1 MGVVE
6 TITRNLNE
14 INNNNSLVISLST
27 YAYSCDRL
35 VDLWGELGT
44 QEGKGYRIGR
54 GSYRSAVLML
64 IHIFA
69 IASPYAKEQSCTEEK
84 LPGVA
89 KYSPVDDTGVI
100 LVLSLRT

>member
-14 INNNNSLVISLST
+14 TSNNNSLMISLST

-44 QEGKGYRIGR
+44 QGGKGYRVGR
-54 GSYRSAVLML
+54 DLYRSAVLML
-64 IHIFA
+64 LHMFA
-69 IASPYAKEQSCTEEK
+69 IASPYAKE
-84 LPGVA
+84 
-89 KYSPVDDTGVI
+89 
-100 LVLSLRT
+100 VLY